1 MIDQEQL
8 KILHGKRPT
17 LDNIKVRPV
26 ISGRKTLG
34 VLETHKN
41 GFRYISMKNE
51 KLEILYSNIK
61 HAFFQPSDKEHLI
74 LIHFHLKNGII
85 VGKKKTVNIQFYIEA
100 GIQAEEISGR
110 MGRRRSHMNEYEEE
124 IRTKQM
130 IKRLNAEFKGF
141 IDLSQRLFKNK
152 MNFEFDIPYRELGFY
167 GSPDRASVFLY
178 PTVNCLISITE
189 SPFFVLT
196 LSEIEFA
203 HFERIA
209 FSLRN
214 FDLTFVYKDYTKPPL
229 RINCIPKQ
237 YHSTLRDWLK

>member
-1 MIDQEQL
+1 
-8 KILHGKRPT
+8 
-17 LDNIKVRPV
+17 
-26 ISGRKTLG
+26 
-34 VLETHKN
+34 
-41 GFRYISMKNE
+41 
-51 KLEILYSNIK
+51 
-61 HAFFQPSDKEHLI
+61 
-74 LIHFHLKNGII
+74 
-85 VGKKKTVNIQFYIEA
+85 
-100 GIQAEEISGR
+100 
-110 MGRRRSHMNEYEEE
+110 
-124 IRTKQM
+124 M